1 MKLKKRPGIMIEL
14 HPETLLQQLH
24 IVLTAVTTVR
34 IDKSA
39 E

>member
-1 MKLKKRPGIMIEL
+1 MTEL
-14 HPETLLQQLH
+14 NPENLLQQLH
-24 IVLTAVTTVR
+24 IVLTAVTTVH